1 MNLSKSTIGTRRWLI
16 REWAYYLCIRYY
28 TEVNNI
34 GGKRC
39 GLKACVKHI
48 NSTALQ
54 NESDVRINAT
64 QVYDIMKKMKLR
76 GTPLAIISYP
86 PINGFY
92 NMPHYIYFQRMKTNG
107 HSLQMTNS
115 SKTKLRSHLPQR
127 DMKFIDAEVRILPK
141 QRMGYGKTNLHDTPH
156 GSELISNKDSSDH
169 KLKMHGI
176 GHTMISHGGKHGI
189 VNMVDGWGLF
199 VMYDNHPLFADILD
213 LDGKEDSLLHWVVDD
228 AIGLVVDK
236 TRTKATSGF
245 FNNRIRFGFGQ
256 NQPPRHKH
264 YRSYVFSSQRIKEG
278 ASRSIPTEGE
288 YDPMTDAQ
296 AIPTMC
302 TAVFDALPAKV
313 KIFIANIAE
322 MGQKSINLYHGKDA
336 LNDMLR
342 NRLFSHE
349 LNKRLGFPHLKA
361 NFEYYDILITSSKGY
376 LNRHMD
382 VSVFSF
388 DLASLIM

>member
-1 MNLSKSTIGTRRWLI
+1 M
-16 REWAYYLCIRYY
+16 
-28 TEVNNI
+28 
-34 GGKRC
+34 
-39 GLKACVKHI
+39 
-48 NSTALQ
+48 
-54 NESDVRINAT
+54 
-64 QVYDIMKKMKLR
+64 
-76 GTPLAIISYP
+76 
-86 PINGFY
+86 
-92 NMPHYIYFQRMKTNG
+92 
-107 HSLQMTNS
+107 
-115 SKTKLRSHLPQR
+115 
-127 DMKFIDAEVRILPK
+127 
-141 QRMGYGKTNLHDTPH
+141 
-156 GSELISNKDSSDH
+156 
-169 KLKMHGI
+169 
-176 GHTMISHGGKHGI
+176 
-189 VNMVDGWGLF
+189 
-199 VMYDNHPLFADILD
+199 
-213 LDGKEDSLLHWVVDD
+213 
-228 AIGLVVDK
+228 
-236 TRTKATSGF
+236 
-245 FNNRIRFGFGQ
+245 
-256 NQPPRHKH
+256 
-264 YRSYVFSSQRIKEG
+264 FSSQRIKEG

-302 TAVFDALPAKV
+302 TAVFDALPAKA